1 MEMMG
6 NIRMNLSRSHRKK
19 MHHESL
25 FYLILSLKYNSKMA
39 KKIEKNNFVYSTN
52 PNFEFEYIEET
63 IETLLPEK
71 QLLKVLLDTKQRAG
85 KKVTIIEGFIG
96 NKEDLYHNGS
106 LTFTSGE
113 LSNMHSKNTCS

>member
-1 MEMMG
+1 
-6 NIRMNLSRSHRKK
+6 
-19 MHHESL
+19 
-25 FYLILSLKYNSKMA
+25 MA

-96 NKEDLYHNGS
+96 NKEDLEDLGKKIKTKLGVGGTVKEGIVIIQGDYVAQS
-106 LTFTSGE
+106 KKILQE
-113 LSNMHSKNTCS
+113 LKYKVR